1 VKLRPKSFEV
11 LRLLIERHGQL
22 VTKDDLLDAVW
33 GRTVVTEGSIV
44 QCLIDVLEE
53 EDSKDVDYFIDLDT
67 VDILED
73 NGASLRRCSSLQA
86 RERAGSVLSAMQ
98 RRRG

>member
-1 VKLRPKSFEV
+1 MPSLYNKKTGA
-11 LRLLIERHGQL
+11 LLGAISEE
-22 VTKDDLLDAVW
+22 DM
-33 GRTVVTEGSIV
+33 

-73 NGASLRRCSSLQA
+73 NGASVDLVQMLRAAIGASEGVDIRW
-86 RERAGSVLSAMQ
+86 EK
-98 RRRG
+98 

>member
-1 VKLRPKSFEV
+1 ML
-11 LRLLIERHGQL
+11 G
-22 VTKDDLLDAVW
+22 
-33 GRTVVTEGSIV
+33 TVNDSDV

-73 NGASLRRCSSLQA
+73 NGASLDMVQMLRKAIGADEGVDVRW
-86 RERAGSVLSAMQ
+86 EK
-98 RRRG
+98 

>member
-1 VKLRPKSFEV
+1 MPSLYNKKTGA
-11 LRLLIERHGQL
+11 LLGAISEE
-22 VTKDDLLDAVW
+22 D
-33 GRTVVTEGSIV
+33 V

-73 NGASLRRCSSLQA
+73 NGASLDLVQ
-86 RERAGSVLSAMQ
+86 LL
-98 RRRG
+98 RGAIGASEGIDVRWEK

>member
-1 VKLRPKSFEV
+1 MASLYNKKTGALMGAISE
-11 LRLLIERHGQL
+11 E
-22 VTKDDLLDAVW
+22 D
-33 GRTVVTEGSIV
+33 V

-73 NGASLRRCSSLQA
+73 NGASVDLVQMLRA
-86 RERAGSVLSAMQ
+86 AIGAGAGVDI
-98 RRRG
+98 RWEK

>member
-1 VKLRPKSFEV
+1 MPTPIQQEN
-11 LRLLIERHGQL
+11 
-22 VTKDDLLDAVW
+22 
-33 GRTVVTEGSIV
+33 GRAAGNVSESDV

-73 NGASLRRCSSLQA
+73 NGASMDDGADAARRH
-86 RERAGSVLSAMQ
+86 
-98 RRRG
+98 RRRGRRRRALGE